1 MFGEMCEG
9 AGTRYAPWLP
19 NLLSGDEIREKIKF
33 LLDEGRNR
41 VYQDTYRLLESVH
54 NKEN

>member
-1 MFGEMCEG
+1 MFGEICEG
-9 AGTRYAPWLP
+9 AGTHYAPWLP
-19 NLLSGDEIREKIKF
+19 DLLSGDKIREKIKF

>member
-1 MFGEMCEG
+1 MFGEICEG
-9 AGTRYAPWLP
+9 AGTHYAPWLP
-19 NLLSGDEIREKIKF
+19 DLLSGDKIREKIKF
-33 LLDEGRNR
+33 LLDEGRNS